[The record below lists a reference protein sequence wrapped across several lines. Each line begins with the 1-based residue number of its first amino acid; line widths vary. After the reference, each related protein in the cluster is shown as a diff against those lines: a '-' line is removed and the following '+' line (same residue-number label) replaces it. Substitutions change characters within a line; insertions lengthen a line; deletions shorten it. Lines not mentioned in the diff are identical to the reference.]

1 MAKKLTPV
9 EWVAEINARA
19 AVARKVREDMGTTV
33 RVLIRTVLN
42 GPNHKAL
49 GWCNPGD
56 IVDVASGVY
65 ARGLIEKGF
74 VTTQLEPK
82 AEAPEV
88 TEAPEAA
95 EAPPVPEV
103 DATSSARKLAEELG
117 IDLAEVEGTGSG
129 GRIVKGDVGDFVQ
142 RAEVDK
148 SVG

>member
-1 MAKKLTPV
+1 
-9 EWVAEINARA
+9 
-19 AVARKVREDMGTTV
+19 MGTTV
-33 RVLIRTVLN
+33 RVLIRSVLN

-82 AEAPEV
+82 VAAQEPPQV
-88 TEAPEAA
+88 TMVADEPD
-95 EAPPVPEV
+95 V
-103 DATSSARKLAEELG
+103 TSSARKLAGELG
-117 IDLAEVEGTGSG
+117 VDLAGVEGTGSG
-129 GRIVKGDVGDFVQ
+129 GRIIKSDVEDFAQ

>member
-74 VTTQLEPK
+74 VTTQLEPPTPPSPP
-82 AEAPEV
+82 APGVPQV
-88 TEAPEAA
+88 TMVAPEA
-95 EAPPVPEV
+95 EEP

-129 GRIVKGDVGDFVQ
+129 GRIVKSDVEGFAQ
-142 RAEVDK
+142 RVEVTE
-148 SVG
+148 